1 MIARTTLTYAS
12 VKLRFT
18 FDKKLPRQS
27 SSSASSERFE
37 NSSHGLQIIL
47 FQLKGA
53 RRAHSFPSEL
63 WKHSVRGQ
71 QNRVCRLAQVQELW
85 VKIYLSLCNTLID
98 FHNEAMPLGHVP
110 VLEIDGKKMSQSIS
124 ICRFLAK
131 KVGLAGNNEMED
143 FEIDS
148 VIDTVNDFRMSK

>member
-1 MIARTTLTYAS
+1 
-12 VKLRFT
+12 
-18 FDKKLPRQS
+18 
-27 SSSASSERFE
+27 
-37 NSSHGLQIIL
+37 
-47 FQLKGA
+47 
-53 RRAHSFPSEL
+53 
-63 WKHSVRGQ
+63 
-71 QNRVCRLAQVQELW
+71 
-85 VKIYLSLCNTLID
+85 
-98 FHNEAMPLGHVP
+98 MPLGHVP